1 MGEDFLNRSP
11 FGFCPNSGDFSVDSV
26 HKRLFLTPVTG
37 EIFERQKVPNL
48 IWRSWSELVDSY
60 SWVYKSHKNQRNPI
74 SVYLTCRAGGHL
86 ANMPTIDIQCNL
98 IWGSIK
104 YKLLDGHLWNIT
116 QRNHENTYIWK
127 GMYDTVT
134 SHLDMSS
141 SQVVFC
147 GEQIGIIADL
157 SKIELI
163 AASLLKKKRQKIHC
177 SRKRNKADE
186 LWHGNWYWFYSFGKE
201 TKAKEKQ
208 SQKTTTQRKPKHK
221 WVGSSIQTKAMAID
235 FAVCPPWS
243 EKWALRATN
252 AHLWK

>member
-1 MGEDFLNRSP
+1 MGEDFLKRSP

-116 QRNHENTYIWK
+116 QRNHEKYLYLKRYVWHCDI
-127 GMYDTVT
+127 T
-134 SHLDMSS
+134 SGYEFLASRVLWRANWDNCRLE
-141 SQVVFC
+141 QNWANC
-147 GEQIGIIADL
+147 GVIAQE
-157 SKIELI
+157 KETKK
-163 AASLLKKKRQKIHC
+163 SLLKKK
-177 SRKRNKADE
+177 
-186 LWHGNWYWFYSFGKE
+186 
-201 TKAKEKQ
+201 KQ
-208 SQKTTTQRKPKHK
+208 SRGTLAREWILILQFWESNKSKGKTK
-221 WVGSSIQTKAMAID
+221 TKNNNT
-235 FAVCPPWS
+235 
-243 EKWALRATN
+243 KKT
-252 AHLWK
+252 KT

>member
-1 MGEDFLNRSP
+1 MGEDFLKRSP

-147 GEQIGIIADL
+147 GEQNWDNCRLEQNWANCGVIAQE
-157 SKIELI
+157 KETKK
-163 AASLLKKKRQKIHC
+163 SLLKKKKQ
-177 SRKRNKADE
+177 SRGTLAREWILILQFWESNK
-186 LWHGNWYWFYSFGKE
+186 S
-201 TKAKEKQ
+201 KAKT
-208 SQKTTTQRKPKHK
+208 KTKNNN
-221 WVGSSIQTKAMAID
+221 TK
-235 FAVCPPWS
+235 
-243 EKWALRATN
+243 KT
-252 AHLWK
+252 KT